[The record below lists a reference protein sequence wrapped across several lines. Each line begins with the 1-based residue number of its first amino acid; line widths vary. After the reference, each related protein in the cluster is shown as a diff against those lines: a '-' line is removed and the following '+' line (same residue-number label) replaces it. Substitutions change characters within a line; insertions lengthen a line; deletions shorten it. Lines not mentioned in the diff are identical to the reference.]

1 MAEGRIIKASAFTS
15 DSVANMSDFQ
25 FRLWVGLIT
34 HADNVG
40 RGDARPA
47 ILKGA
52 LFSLRDKVRAQD
64 IEQGLVALANN
75 GSIFLY
81 EVAGKPFYAFPNW
94 QAHQRL
100 RKDTSKFPSPDDP
113 AATRRNLPQLAA
125 TRRKARRSAAESGLA
140 RARVE
145 EEVEVEVEVEEEE
158 EGEVC
163 SGGCGNTRAG
173 AREEKSEEPQ
183 SDLARIMNFYFDKIN
198 ATPSSTCID
207 LLKSYAESLG
217 ADVVIHACEIALD
230 EKKISWSYI
239 HSILQRYERA
249 GLRTLDAILQEEAEY
264 ARRKQEA
271 QPKKERRIT
280 TFMDV

>member
-15 DSVANMSDFQ
+15 DSIANLTDFQ

-81 EVAGKPFYAFPNW
+81 EVSGKPFYAFPNW

-100 RKDTSKFPSPDDP
+100 RKDTSKFPAPDDP
-113 AATRRNLPQLAA
+113 AATCRNSPQLAA
-125 TRRKARRSAAESGLA
+125 TRRKARLSAAESGLT

-145 EEVEVEVEVEEEE
+145 EEVEEEEEVEVEEE
-158 EGEVC
+158 GKIC
-163 SGGCGNTRAG
+163 GGGGYTRAP
-173 AREEKSEEPQ
+173 ALEEQPEEPPN
-183 SDLARIMNFYFDKIN
+183 DLARVMNFYLDKIN
-198 ATPSSTCID
+198 STPSTACID
-207 LLKSYAESLG
+207 LLKSYSDSLG
-217 ADVVIHACEIALD
+217 ADVVIHACEIAMD
-230 EKKISWSYI
+230 ERKISWSYI
-239 HSILQRYERA
+239 HGILQRYESA